1 MSIKLRYIY
10 LLLLLPIFI
19 YSSCIGHAL
28 EPESEYGN
36 SVDTTLAELTSESA
50 NGEKAWNHL
59 RRALDLARL
68 DQDTVVDFVNATK
81 ELDKAIALDS
91 NFAKAYHYK
100 GLILHE
106 QGDEKAAMAYLNKAL
121 QKDAAHLPSY
131 FGKAAIYYRKGEY
144 QLAIK
149 EFDNVIQRDS
159 INIKA
164 LVDKGSIL
172 VEKMNDKKNGCLLLE
187 KAKTLDNGLGQK
199 AWERFCTQ

>member
-1 MSIKLRYIY
+1 MPIKLRYIY
-10 LLLLLPIFI
+10 LLICLPVFI

-36 SVDTTLAELTSESA
+36 SVDTTLAELTPEST
-50 NGEKAWNHL
+50 NEEKAWNHL
-59 RRALDLARL
+59 RKAIDLARL
-68 DQDTVVDFVNATK
+68 DQDTVTDFFNATK

-106 QGDEKAAMAYLNKAL
+106 QGEEKTAMAYLNKAL
-121 QKDAAHLPSY
+121 EKDTAHLPSY
-131 FGKAAIYYRKGEY
+131 FGKAAIYYGRGEY
-144 QLAIK
+144 QLTIK
-149 EFDNVIQRDS
+149 ELDKVIQIDS
-159 INIKA
+159 VNIKA

-172 VEKMNDKKNGCLLLE
+172 VKEMNDKENGCWLLK
-187 KAKTLDNGLGQK
+187 KAKTLDNDLGQK